1 MTSFD
6 PLTVEHGVG
15 HGGTRGGTPG
25 GSQNP
30 AGGSQNP
37 AQTPAQDPASPA
49 GVRSTRSVRRDRR
62 GRGLRGPLLPPGLP
76 RARTRNEAFT
86 DYLDAAVSR
95 LSEVCGPAVEQARFQ
110 ATMVPED
117 LENRLELVR
126 AWGADMV
133 DDPTGST
140 RRDARGTAVITIH
153 RRPIEARCPVPSLL
167 PDLVYG
173 AVVEQWAELT
183 GLAPEAV
190 DPDYHW

>member
-6 PLTVEHGVG
+6 PLRVEHGVG
-15 HGGTRGGTPG
+15 RGGARSG
-25 GSQNP
+25 AQAA
-30 AGGSQNP
+30 AGP
-37 AQTPAQDPASPA
+37 
-49 GVRSTRSVRRDRR
+49 RSTRSPRRDRR

-76 RARTRNEAFT
+76 GAHTRSEAFAG
-86 DYLDAAVSR
+86 YLAAAVSR
-95 LSEVCGPAVEQARFQ
+95 LAEVCGPAVEQARFE
-110 ATMVPED
+110 ATMVPEG
-117 LENRLELVR
+117 LEHRLELVR
-126 AWGADMV
+126 VWGADLV

-153 RRPIEARCPVPSLL
+153 RRPIEARCPVPAML